1 MTPILLDTTV
11 GIVIVLS
18 IIVAFFR
25 GFVKEVLMIVNII
38 AASAAAWYLGKDLV
52 PSFQSW
58 LGAPGADGE
67 EPGKIMGMIPPDVMA
82 TFLAYASVFFGAF
95 LILALAGMAISSSI
109 QAMGLGPVDKALGM
123 FFGAARGFLLV
134 FLIYMPCRYFAPPT
148 EKDYPSWMTESM
160 SFVALENTYVWL
172 DKYIGKDE
180 DGDGKEAD
188 EELGPIGTRLKK
200 MGDDLTNEQNTRE
213 QQKIDEQNRKMQT
226 PHSDQQMR
234 ELPQEILTDEELR
247 AP

>member
-11 GIVIVLS
+11 GIVIILS

-38 AASAAAWYLGKDLV
+38 AASAAAWYLGKDLI

-58 LGAPGADGE
+58 LGTPADGE
-67 EPGKIMGMIPPDVMA
+67 EASKIMGMIPPDVMA
-82 TFLAYASVFFGAF
+82 TFLAYATVFFGAF
-95 LILALAGMAISSSI
+95 LILALAGMAISSSV
-109 QAMGLGPVDKALGM
+109 QAMGLGPVDKGLGM

-134 FLIYMPCRYFAPPT
+134 FLIYLPCRYFAPPT
-148 EKDYPSWMTESM
+148 EKDYPAWMTESM

-188 EELGPIGTRLKK
+188 EELGAIGTRLKK
-200 MGDDLTNEQNTRE
+200 MGDDLTNEQNTRA

-226 PHSDQQMR
+226 PHSDQQRR